1 MRRGRRAMEEE
12 SHGGGVGG
20 YPCARR
26 ERERQRSREVG
37 WVVVVVAGVCR
48 RLFVE
53 LRRGGT
59 VGLGVCL
66 RSLPRVRRVPP
77 ESESGLQRGGG
88 VALACLVIPCAR
100 SCGGRRSVCCVVAWR
115 ACACRARVRGGGK
128 VAFGSGQL
136 AARTHAVLL
145 PLSLWRCAE
154 RREKKMRK
162 GRGGGEEPAASRVR
176 KERGFRGRKGGV
188 RPLRFAAAVCS
199 GAWSAFAC
207 FEGKCA
213 CAFSALVCARGR
225 SKVRRAVLV
234 AKKRRA
240 RLVPPGVRRP
250 DRSTPCEVAEWSLWS
265 LFVGSSRIPRYRR
278 FLYSVGVVLVD

>member
-1 MRRGRRAMEEE
+1 MGGGGRRRSLQAVVCRAAAGRHGGAWSVVAFLASCAACASRERVRPAAWRRRGAGLSRHPLCPLVRGKKKCVLRGCVASVRLSRARARWWEGGVRFG
-12 SHGGGVGG
+12 SACGTHPCRPPPPFGGGV
-20 YPCARR
+20 P
-26 ERERQRSREVG
+26 
-37 WVVVVVAGVCR
+37 
-48 RLFVE
+48 
-53 LRRGGT
+53 
-59 VGLGVCL
+59 
-66 RSLPRVRRVPP
+66 
-77 ESESGLQRGGG
+77 
-88 VALACLVIPCAR
+88 
-100 SCGGRRSVCCVVAWR
+100 
-115 ACACRARVRGGGK
+115 
-128 VAFGSGQL
+128 
-136 AARTHAVLL
+136 
-145 PLSLWRCAE
+145 E

-265 LFVGSSRIPRYRR
+265 L
-278 FLYSVGVVLVD
+278 